1 MLEYINL
8 ILICCRSTSHV
19 SLSHYLVMKASFVW
33 VANEQDNV
41 ILFLLG
47 KPCLVRKTS
56 NQLHKTKKLSTTLI
70 ISLATNTKKTKFCH
84 LISLTAGPLI
94 SIFGVIL
101 ERSRIFGWNLK
112 ILLVCSTAPI
122 LGVGKNPSTR
132 HSTRHR
138 SVRNSR
144 RSASDKSS
152 GQINVR
158 YHYRFSTQIG
168 LEVRKYNWVGIL

>member
-70 ISLATNTKKTKFCH
+70 IYIFSNKYEKDQILSFNFINSWTIDINIWGNT
-84 LISLTAGPLI
+84 
-94 SIFGVIL
+94 
-101 ERSRIFGWNLK
+101 R
-112 ILLVCSTAPI
+112 
-122 LGVGKNPSTR
+122 KNQNFRMKSENFA
-132 HSTRHR
+132 
-138 SVRNSR
+138 SV
-144 RSASDKSS
+144 
-152 GQINVR
+152 
-158 YHYRFSTQIG
+158 
-168 LEVRKYNWVGIL
+168 

>member
-84 LISLTAGPLI
+84 LISLI
-94 SIFGVIL
+94 SWTIDINIWGNIRKKQNFRMKS
-101 ERSRIFGWNLK
+101 ENF
-112 ILLVCSTAPI
+112 A
-122 LGVGKNPSTR
+122 
-132 HSTRHR
+132 
-138 SVRNSR
+138 SV
-144 RSASDKSS
+144 
-152 GQINVR
+152 
-158 YHYRFSTQIG
+158 
-168 LEVRKYNWVGIL
+168 